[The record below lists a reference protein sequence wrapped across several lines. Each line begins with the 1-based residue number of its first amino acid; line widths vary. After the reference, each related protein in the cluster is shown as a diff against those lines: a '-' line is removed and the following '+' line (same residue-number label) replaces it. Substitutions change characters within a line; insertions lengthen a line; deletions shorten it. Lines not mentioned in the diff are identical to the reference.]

1 MREVEGSE
9 TKSGKWAASNCNEKT
24 SCSTSTRARC
34 IATHASRS
42 ARAEVHW
49 RARRKPRER
58 ARARLTRLQ
67 AARAGTRTQ
76 RNTVQRASPAAKE
89 AFQRH
94 LDRRGSIKSVA
105 LPRARRQGRKQA
117 IATSWRPQQKIAPG
131 PAKATRADSNRQN
144 KGSPRSN
151 LTHTSCAKLGAAK
164 PRGAHANF

>member
-58 ARARLTRLQ
+58 ARATNAPAGGTGGHTHTTQHCTTRVPCGEGGIPKTSRPPRLYKKRCLAKSKEARTQ
-67 AARAGTRTQ
+67 ASNSHKLATTTKNRARACQSNTHRFKQTRKRQ
-76 RNTVQRASPAAKE
+76 PQKQP
-89 AFQRH
+89 
-94 LDRRGSIKSVA
+94 D
-105 LPRARRQGRKQA
+105 PR
-117 IATSWRPQQKIAPG
+117 
-131 PAKATRADSNRQN
+131 
-144 KGSPRSN
+144 
-151 LTHTSCAKLGAAK
+151 
-164 PRGAHANF
+164 